1 MKSKKETTPDFLF
14 QKINFKILLLG
25 LGVIAIGYILM
36 SGGAVKDPN
45 EFNEDIFSF
54 RRIRLAP
61 TLVLAGFGIIIYAIM
76 KKPKK

>member
-25 LGVIAIGYILM
+25 LGVIAIGYMLM
-36 SGGAVKDPN
+36 SGGAVEDPN

-61 TLVLAGFGIIIYAIM
+61 TLVLAGFGIVIYAIM

>member
-36 SGGAVKDPN
+36 SGGAVEDPN

-61 TLVLAGFGIIIYAIM
+61 TLVLAGFGIVIYAIM